1 MALRKPLG
9 IIQILAR
16 PALFTV
22 SARRGPGILRQAQK
36 GVDGLPTGGAGV
48 APEDVTEVFVNRFS
62 AFEIPDPCTAQHF
75 ESTEIVKVAI
85 STV

>member
-48 APEDVTEVFVNRFS
+48 ALEDVTEILLTDSPRS
-62 AFEIPDPCTAQHF
+62 RSRIRARR
-75 ESTEIVKVAI
+75 STSSLRK
-85 STV
+85 SSR